1 MKQYAGIMA
10 VLTVVFAIGCNESPT
25 EVETATT
32 ARFHHNPGHGGG
44 GGPGGGGGGPDFLA
58 TIEDFGGPD
67 GGLVTDV
74 AIEGVNCPTDGSAV
88 NLVADCLVVPL
99 VIGGITMVEHGFDD
113 LLTVSG
119 GRGSKEIVAIKLRL
133 MDDTGQKYRSDP
145 LATVA
150 QPKALDRKA
159 TEEQELVVQA
169 ADIRICAVE
178 SWSSEE
184 PPCSD
189 SDLVGEVRIG
199 TITYVKP

>member
-1 MKQYAGIMA
+1 MKRYAGITA
-10 VLTVVFAIGCNESPT
+10 VLVVAFAVGCNESPT
-25 EVETATT
+25 ELETDTT
-32 ARFHHNPGHGGG
+32 QRFSHKPGHGGG
-44 GGPGGGGGGPDFLA
+44 GGPGGGGPGPDFLA

-74 AIEGVNCPTDGSAV
+74 AIEGVDCPTDGSAV
-88 NLVADCLVVPL
+88 NLVAGCLVVPL
-99 VIGGITMVEHGFDD
+99 VIGSITMVEHGFDD

-119 GRGSKEIVAIKLRL
+119 GGRSKEIVAIKLRL

-150 QPKALDRKA
+150 QPMALDRKA
-159 TEEQELVVQA
+159 TEQELVVQA

-178 SWSSEE
+178 RWSSEE

-199 TITYVKP
+199 TIRYVKP